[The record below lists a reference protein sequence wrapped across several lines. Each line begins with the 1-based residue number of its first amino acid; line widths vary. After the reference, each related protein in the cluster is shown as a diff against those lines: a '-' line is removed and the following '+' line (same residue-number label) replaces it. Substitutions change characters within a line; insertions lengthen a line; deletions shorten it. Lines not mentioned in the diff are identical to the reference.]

1 MSTARHTLGAE
12 HQPTSRSRRSIC
24 RTVCDRSVVWI
35 LKYRLTR
42 CTFHRQPPRWMQ
54 AAGWDRED
62 LPCAHSY
69 RRSISFLPHLPHL
82 LLTMHF
88 LCLLFRCLTFL
99 STLDGNLENRSPCAS
114 NLSAH
119 HRTLRDCPRYI
130 YFTAMRLP
138 SARNL
143 RSFYGTL
150 KVDRELP
157 LFQDHTSINCLKKEK
172 KKAKQI

>member
-12 HQPTSRSRRSIC
+12 HRPTSRSRHPIC
-24 RTVCDRSVVWI
+24 RTVCDRGVVWI
-35 LKYRLTR
+35 LKYQLTR
-42 CTFHRQPPRWMQ
+42 YTFHRQPPRWMQ

-88 LCLLFRCLTFL
+88 LCLLFRCLAFC

-114 NLSAH
+114 VIFCLIMMLADFISMH
-119 HRTLRDCPRYI
+119 CPIYI
-130 YFTAMRLP
+130 YFITM
-138 SARNL
+138 S
-143 RSFYGTL
+143 SFP
-150 KVDRELP
+150 V
-157 LFQDHTSINCLKKEK
+157 
-172 KKAKQI
+172 